1 MATPAASRIELPV
14 ALADVE
20 AAARRIDGAVMR
32 TPTLLSSTLSER
44 TGATVY
50 VKLENMQFTA
60 PIRSAGTHECP
71 ALL

>member
-44 TGATVY
+44 TARPS
-50 VKLENMQFTA
+50 M
-60 PIRSAGTHECP
+60 
-71 ALL
+71 